1 VQTVF
6 WDLLILMV
14 VVWTAAVFLGRIGV
28 PRIIGELLMGVIV
41 GPAVLGWIEPNEII
55 EVLAELGIFFLILHT
70 GIHTKPNEF
79 FSALRISLGVAVVGA
94 IVPFCVAIAVAY
106 TFGLDN
112 MAALFVGLAMTATAV
127 VTTLDVLTELGLDT
141 TRIAR
146 VIMASSILDDL
157 LTLVL
162 FSALVGVV
170 EQGTLE
176 LAPVLWVATKAVL
189 FLGLT
194 IFAGRWL
201 YPLLS
206 HPFRSREGKGFT
218 FVLVLGLGFGL
229 LAEAIGLHLI
239 VGAYLAGLFFREE
252 VASPELLEK
261 VEDRVYAIAYSFLGP
276 IFFISLGFHITLD
289 VLTGPGLGFLLTLTG
304 TVLVGQVLSAGGMAR
319 LVGFGRVE
327 ALTVGVGMCGRAG
340 LEFVLSA
347 LGLALGVIDVETFSV
362 LIFTAFLLSLI
373 TPAALKGC
381 AVLLSRRGAAA
392 LEKPAAEEGRE
403 SR

>member
-1 VQTVF
+1 MQSVF

-14 VVWTAAVFLGRIGV
+14 VVWTAAVFLGRIGI
-28 PRIIGELLMGVIV
+28 PRIIGELLMGVIL

-70 GIHTKPNEF
+70 GIQTKPGEF
-79 FSALRISLGVAVVGA
+79 FTALRISLGVALVGA
-94 IVPFCVAIAVAY
+94 MVPFGVAIGIAY
-106 TFGLDN
+106 MFGLGT

-127 VTTLDVLTELGLDT
+127 VTTLAVLKELGLDA

-146 VIMASSILDDL
+146 VIMASAILDDL

-162 FSALVGVV
+162 FSAVVGVV

-176 LAPVLWVATKAVL
+176 LIPVLWVTTKAVL

-194 IFAGRWL
+194 IVAGRWL

-206 HPFRSREGKGFT
+206 HPFRNREGKGFT

-252 VASPELLEK
+252 VASPELIRK

-289 VLTGPGLGFLLTLTG
+289 VLTGPGLGFLLALTS
-304 TVLVGQVLSAGGMAR
+304 TVLIGQILSAGGMAR
-319 LVGFGRVE
+319 RVGFGRVE
-327 ALTVGVGMCGRAG
+327 ALTVGVGMSGRAG
-340 LEFVLSA
+340 LEFVLAA
-347 LGLALGVIDVETFSV
+347 LGLTLGVIDVETFSV
-362 LIFTAFLLSLI
+362 LIFTGFLLSLI

-381 AVLLSRRGAAA
+381 AVLLGRGGAGAGEAA
-392 LEKPAAEEGRE
+392 LEDR
-403 SR
+403 

>member
-1 VQTVF
+1 MQSVF

-14 VVWTAAVFLGRIGV
+14 VVWTAAVFLGRIGI
-28 PRIIGELLMGVIV
+28 PRIIGELLMGVIL

-70 GIHTKPNEF
+70 GIQTKPGEF
-79 FSALRISLGVAVVGA
+79 FTALRISLGVALVGA
-94 IVPFCVAIAVAY
+94 MVPFGVAIGIAY
-106 TFGLDN
+106 MFGLGT

-127 VTTLDVLTELGLDT
+127 VTTLAVLKELGLDT

-146 VIMASSILDDL
+146 VIMASAILDDL

-162 FSALVGVV
+162 FSAVVGVV

-176 LAPVLWVATKAVL
+176 LIPVLWVTTKAVL

-194 IFAGRWL
+194 IVAGRWL

-206 HPFRSREGKGFT
+206 HPFRNREGKGFT

-252 VASPELLEK
+252 VASPELIRK

-289 VLTGPGLGFLLTLTG
+289 VLTGPGLGFLLALTS
-304 TVLVGQVLSAGGMAR
+304 TVLIGQILSAGGMAR
-319 LVGFGRVE
+319 RVGFGRVE
-327 ALTVGVGMCGRAG
+327 ALTVGVGMSGRAG
-340 LEFVLSA
+340 LEFVLAA
-347 LGLALGVIDVETFSV
+347 LGLTLGVIDVETFSV
-362 LIFTAFLLSLI
+362 LIFTGFLLSLI

-381 AVLLSRRGAAA
+381 AVLLSRTGAGGGEAA
-392 LEKPAAEEGRE
+392 LEDR
-403 SR
+403 